1 MKKEIV
7 TGIIFLLIFA
17 LTLVNIY
24 VLKNLTDGLLDLI
37 DQSRAYAEKGD
48 WENAI
53 SKAKE
58 AEERWN
64 RADPYTHIVIRHS
77 EIDSATDAFYD
88 LLKALYS
95 EEAGNAKGAYM
106 ALTAHITSIE
116 GMDKVKLGSIF

>member
-7 TGIIFLLIFA
+7 TGIVFLLIFA

-24 VLKNLTDGLLDLI
+24 VLKDLMDELLDLI
-37 DQSRAYAEKGD
+37 EQSRTYAEKND

-77 EIDSATDAFYD
+77 EIDSTTDAFYD

-106 ALTAHITSIE
+106 ALSAHINSIE
-116 GMDKVKLGSIF
+116 GMDKVTLGSIF

>member
-7 TGIIFLLIFA
+7 TGIIFLLIFT

-24 VLKNLTDGLLDLI
+24 VLKGLTDELLDLI
-37 DQSRAYAEKGD
+37 EQSRTYAEKND

-53 SKAKE
+53 GKAKE

-64 RADPYTHIVIRHS
+64 KSDPYTHIVIRHS
-77 EIDSATDAFYD
+77 EIDSTTDAFYD

-106 ALTAHITSIE
+106 ALSAHINSIE
-116 GMDKVKLGSIF
+116 GMDKVTLGSIF